1 MTDKKKNN
9 DPYSQAVAS
18 GKYVRGTGLQG
29 KYDNVRVYWEDEVTR
44 FFMRPHIETLLER
57 KLKQKKGIRILD
69 LGCGS
74 GDGYELLMKMIQ
86 PNAGL
91 TKNQVYLIPE
101 NHLEQYKGIEINRDL
116 LNQNVQRW
124 GEHPGMEFQ
133 WGDFSTG
140 LPLEKGEPP
149 YDIYLTSYG
158 ALSHLNENQ
167 TVKLF
172 SDIINHAGDGAV
184 LVGDWL
190 SRYSYEW
197 QQLWDND
204 THREQWMDYYIS
216 YIYPPHQ
223 RDKTRLTPLKL
234 RLLCREEILKMLERV
249 EKTGGIKL
257 ETKYIGD
264 RSIFVGR
271 HMDTHDYNPHLKPL
285 RKAVNSLLEKNVRTD
300 LDRLLIDYVPHPDI
314 RLPDPF
320 FQQFQSCWNSLIRYT
335 MALCRE
341 HEGGKPIPDAPS
353 TADVHRADAPR
364 VLLNMLDHMKQVIA
378 GIGQF
383 NMELEDTRANVVES
397 QLAYALRELEMSLQQ
412 GAGNGHGIVGI
423 FIVNK

>member
-18 GKYVRGTGLQG
+18 GKYVRETGLQG

-44 FFMRPHIETLLER
+44 LFMRPHIEVLLECR
-57 KLKQKKGIRILD
+57 IKQKKGIRILD

-74 GDGYELLMKMIQ
+74 GDGYELLMKMNQ
-86 PNAGL
+86 SSAGL
-91 TKNQVYLIPE
+91 KENQIYLIPE

-124 GEHPGMEFQ
+124 GENPGLDFQ

-140 LPLEKGEPP
+140 LPFKKGERP

-158 ALSHLNENQ
+158 AMSHLNEDQ

-172 SDIINHAGDGAV
+172 SEIVDHAEDGAV

-190 SRYSYEW
+190 GRYSYEW
-197 QQLWDND
+197 QQLWDD
-204 THREQWMDYYIS
+204 QTHSEQWMDYYIS

-223 RDKTRLTPLKL
+223 RDKSRLTPLKL
-234 RLLCREEILKMLERV
+234 RLLCREEILKIIERV
-249 EKTGGIKL
+249 EETTGVNL

-271 HMDTHDYNPHLKPL
+271 HMDTQDYNPHLRPL
-285 RKAVNSLLEKNVRTD
+285 RKAVNSLLERNIRTD
-300 LDRLLIDYVPHPDI
+300 PEQLLIDYIPHPDI
-314 RLPDPF
+314 RFTDLF
-320 FQQFQSCWNSLIRYT
+320 FQQFQSCWNSLVRYT
-335 MALCRE
+335 MGLCQE
-341 HEGGKPIPDAPS
+341 HDGRRPGPGAPS
-353 TADVHRADAPR
+353 STGEVYRADAPR
-364 VLLNMLDHMKQVIA
+364 VLLKVLEHMKQVIQ
-378 GIGQF
+378 GIGHF
-383 NMELEDTRANVVES
+383 NMEDARANVVEP
-397 QLAYALRELEMSLQQ
+397 QLAYALRELEMSLQR

-423 FIVNK
+423 FVVNK